1 MRSAPRAGMRWVA
14 SGTPIMIAMLV
25 IIGCARRPGGPPIP
39 PPIRPHSVTGYER
52 LADSLGQVDTKGL
65 AGRRIV
71 LDPGHGGSFRGALG
85 VNGLTEA
92 EVNLAVALRLRDLLA
107 AGGAQVLLTR
117 DRDRDFRTPA
127 DSSLRADLAERVR
140 LANRFRPDL
149 FLSIHHNA
157 DAAGAHDVNETQTYY
172 KLGDEGPS
180 LDVAQDVHRA
190 LVRNVG
196 IRPHKVVPGNYF
208 VLRNGEGP
216 ALLTETSYITNP
228 EVEQQLRRPEKQE
241 LEAQAL
247 YIGVARYFARPLPV
261 IDAFAAHDPD
271 VPAEDSLFVS
281 GDPSL
286 SARVRGDFD
295 LAELVVDGRPATIER
310 LGDRLEWRP
319 QAPWTAGEHEARLR
333 VRLSGV
339 GAARERLLRFTV
351 APGAARLRASLWPEA
366 VGERGGL
373 VAVRVE
379 LLGARGVPS
388 LESRSVRIRS
398 LAPRVFATSE
408 TVAVARDGVAWAYF
422 RARPWVEHAPRRTPA
437 FRVSIEPTASAAGGR
452 AAPETLRWAQ
462 RRTDAPTWSGFVRLM
477 PDGGPLRE
485 APGTREPARLVRWLN
500 RDGFAVLPADS
511 TGTRLVPRLEGYRR
525 WAGDGAP
532 GFVPLAGGVLHGRRV
547 TLDPEGGGDDAAG
560 VGGSGVRAAHLNLEA
575 ARILAAMLEAAGA
588 EVHLTRTGDLALSEV
603 ERVQGSEDF
612 KADRFLRIGHR
623 VRRFGYYFSSAAGR
637 LWAAGSAAAFDSLGL
652 AAPPPAE
659 DALYPLQQASCP
671 ALYASPARV
680 DSSRDEEA
688 LLAAGN
694 QRAEAYALFLGLAR
708 EWNQAARWAMD
719 SLEVRDSSGAAVSG
733 AHVTLGDA
741 LVLETDRTGRIRFAR
756 TEAGPIEA
764 VVDDRRVK
772 ARAVLL
778 DSTRGAVLA
787 GMRGN

>member
-1 MRSAPRAGMRWVA
+1 MRWVA
-14 SGTPIMIAMLV
+14 VVVALLV
-25 IIGCARRPGGPPIP
+25 IAGCARRLGGPPVP
-39 PPIRPHSVTGYER
+39 PVARPHPVTGYER
-52 LADSLGQVDTKGL
+52 LADSLGQVDTRGL
-65 AGRRIV
+65 AGQRIV

-92 EVNLAVALRLRDLLA
+92 EVNLAVALRLRDLLV
-107 AGGAQVLLTR
+107 AGGAEVLLTR

-140 LANRFRPDL
+140 LANAFRPDL

-208 VLRNGEGP
+208 VLRNSEAA

-247 YIGVARYFARPLPV
+247 YIGVARYFARPRPV
-261 IDAFAAHDPD
+261 IDEFAAYDPD
-271 VPAEDSLFVS
+271 VPSEDSLFVI
-281 GDPSL
+281 GDPRL
-286 SARVRGDFD
+286 HARVRGDFD
-295 LAELVVDGRPATIER
+295 LAELMVDDQPAAIER

-319 QAPWTAGEHEARLR
+319 QAPWTAGGHEARLR

-339 GAARERLLRFTV
+339 GAARERRLHFTV
-351 APGAARLRASLWPEA
+351 APVTARLRAALWPEV
-366 VGERGGL
+366 VGARGGL

-379 LLGARGVPS
+379 LLGGSGVPS
-388 LESRSVRIRS
+388 LESHPVRIRS
-398 LAPRVFATSE
+398 LALRAFTPSE

-422 RARPWVEHAPRRTPA
+422 RARPSSARASRRGPA
-437 FRVSIEPTASAAGGR
+437 FRISIEPAAAARGSR
-452 AAPETLRWAQ
+452 AAPETLRWAPS
-462 RRTDAPTWSGFVRLM
+462 RASLEAPLWSGFVRVM
-477 PDGGPLRE
+477 PEGGPLRD
-485 APGTREPARLVRWLN
+485 APGTREPVRSVPWLN

-511 TGTRLVPRLEGYRR
+511 AGTGIVPRLEGYRR
-525 WAGDGAP
+525 WAEDGTPAL
-532 GFVPLAGGVLHGRRV
+532 VPLASGVLHGRRV
-547 TLDPEGGGDDAAG
+547 TLDAEGGGDDAAG
-560 VGGSGVRAAHLNLEA
+560 VGASGVRAAHLNLET
-575 ARILAAMLEAAGA
+575 ARILAAMLAAAGA
-588 EVHLTRTGDLALSEV
+588 EVHLTRTGDLALSDV

-637 LWAAGSAAAFDSLGL
+637 LWAAGSAAAFDALGL
-652 AAPPPAE
+652 AAPPPGE
-659 DALYPLQQASCP
+659 EALYPLQQASCP
-671 ALYASPARV
+671 ALYASSARV
-680 DSSRDEEA
+680 DSSSDEEA
-688 LLAAGN
+688 LLSPGHL
-694 QRAEAYALFLGLAR
+694 RAEAYALFLGVAR
-708 EWNQAARWAMD
+708 EWNPDARWAMD
-719 SLEVRDSSGAAVSG
+719 SLEVRDAGGAPVSG
-733 AHVTLGDA
+733 AEVTLGDA

-764 VVDDRRVK
+764 VVDNGRVK

-778 DSTRGAVLA
+778 DSTRGAVLT